1 MYIKH
6 ALPMIDFENLV
17 QVKLGISQ
25 LLQLQTLLNQLDGHL
40 QDLIDCAVIA
50 KLHSLYIA

>member
-40 QDLIDCAVIA
+40 QDII
-50 KLHSLYIA
+50 